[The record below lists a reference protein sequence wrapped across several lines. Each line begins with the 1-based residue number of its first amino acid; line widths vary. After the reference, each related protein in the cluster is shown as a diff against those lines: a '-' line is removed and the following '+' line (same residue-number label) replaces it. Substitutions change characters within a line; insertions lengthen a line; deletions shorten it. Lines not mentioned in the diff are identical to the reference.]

1 MDTSVYNYLVSTFD
15 PKYKTS
21 FANDAGELRSVVK
34 RIRKQ
39 TQTSPVYL
47 VNFTNSKQSFVLG
60 VKESSMKIAESLR
73 VLADD
78 SPDSIFLRRTAQ
90 SSDVEQVGAELLDTD
105 GKSLPGDF
113 SIRVKQLANSQVNQ
127 GKEYY
132 ETGKGLP
139 AGSYQFRVTV
149 NDIGYDFQYNIRKDA
164 NHREVIQGL
173 SSFITKAAIGL
184 KAEPFLFG
192 QGKIAMRLE
201 STMVGTP
208 DGNPTFTLKD
218 KNSDNIGRGI
228 VDYYG
233 LNNVSVMPKSA
244 VFDLNGVEKTSIN
257 NEFTLGRVVKVTLHQ
272 PSKTEAH
279 VDYHP
284 DSEAILDGVQNFI
297 SSYNGLVD
305 RNLEFERRVD
315 VRSKLLRELKGL
327 SKTFSNEL
335 ESCGITFDIDGYMSL
350 DRSLAIQ
357 AIESGDMQRLFQP
370 ESLVTNRLSTKAD
383 SVKINPMEYIDKKVV
398 SYHDFSKPPRG
409 YSYIT
414 SLYSGLLFN
423 SYC

>member
-1 MDTSVYNYLVSTFD
+1 MDTSVYNYLVSSFD
-15 PKYKTS
+15 PKYKTNY
-21 FANDAGELRSVVK
+21 AHDARELRSIVK

-78 SPDSIFLRRTAQ
+78 SEDSIFLKRTAQ
-90 SSDVEQVGAELLDTD
+90 STDVEQIGAELINTD

-113 SIRVKQLANSQVNQ
+113 SIRVKQLANSQINQ

-139 AGSYQFRVTV
+139 AGSYQFRITV

-173 SSFITKAAIGL
+173 SGFITKAAIGL

-233 LNNVSVMPKSA
+233 LNNVLVMPKSA

-257 NEFTLGRVVKVTLHQ
+257 NEFTLGRAVKVTLRK
-272 PSKTEAH
+272 PSKTEAY

-284 DSEAILDGVQNFI
+284 DSEAILDGIQNFI
-297 SSYNGLVD
+297 SSYNELVD

-315 VRSKLLRELKGL
+315 VPSKLLRELKGL

-335 ESCGITFDIDGYMSL
+335 EACGITFDIDGYMSL

-357 AIESGDMQRLFQP
+357 AIESGDMQKLFQP
-370 ESLVTNRLSTKAD
+370 DSHVTSRLFTKAD
-383 SVKINPMEYIDKKVV
+383 NVKINPMEYIDKKVV

>member
-1 MDTSVYNYLVSTFD
+1 M
-15 PKYKTS
+15 
-21 FANDAGELRSVVK
+21 
-34 RIRKQ
+34 RK
-39 TQTSPVYL
+39 
-47 VNFTNSKQSFVLG
+47 
-60 VKESSMKIAESLR
+60 
-73 VLADD
+73 
-78 SPDSIFLRRTAQ
+78 TAQ
-90 SSDVEQVGAELLDTD
+90 SSDVEQVGAELIDAD
-105 GKSLPGDF
+105 GKPLPGDF

-132 ETGKGLP
+132 ETGKGLS

-208 DGNPTFTLKD
+208 DGNATFTLKD

-233 LNNVSVMPKSA
+233 LNNVLVMPKSA

-257 NEFTLGRVVKVTLHQ
+257 NEFTLGRVVKVTLHR
-272 PSKTEAH
+272 PSKTEAY

-284 DSEAILDGVQNFI
+284 DREAILDGVQNFI
-297 SSYNGLVD
+297 SSYNELVD
-305 RNLEFERRVD
+305 RNLEFEHRVD
-315 VRSKLLRELKGL
+315 MPSKLLRELKGL

-335 ESCGITFDIDGYMSL
+335 EACGITFDTDGYMSL

-357 AIESGDMQRLFQP
+357 AIESGDMQKLFQLDSHVTSRLF
-370 ESLVTNRLSTKAD
+370 TKAD

>member
-1 MDTSVYNYLVSTFD
+1 MDTSVYNYLVTTFD
-15 PKYKTS
+15 PKFKTNY
-21 FANDAGELRSVVK
+21 ANDARELRSIVK
-34 RIRKQ
+34 RMRKQ
-39 TQTSPVYL
+39 TQSSPVYL

-73 VLADD
+73 FLADD
-78 SPDSIFLRRTAQ
+78 SADSIFLKRTAQ
-90 SSDVEQVGAELLDTD
+90 SSDVEQVGAELIDAD
-105 GKSLPGDF
+105 GKSLPDAF

-132 ETGKGLP
+132 ETGKGLS

-164 NHREVIQGL
+164 NHREVIEGL

-208 DGNPTFTLKD
+208 DGNAIFSLKD

-233 LNNVSVMPKSA
+233 LNNVAVMPKSA
-244 VFDLNGVEKTSIN
+244 VFDLNGVEKTSMN
-257 NEFTLGRVVKVTLHQ
+257 NEFTLGRAVKVTLHR
-272 PSKTEAH
+272 PSKTEAY

-284 DSEAILDGVQNFI
+284 DSEVILDGVQNFI

-305 RNLEFERRVD
+305 HNLEFERRVEMP
-315 VRSKLLRELKGL
+315 SKLLQELKGL

-335 ESCGITFDIDGYMSL
+335 EACGITFDTDGYMSL

-357 AIESGDMQRLFQP
+357 AIESGDMQKLFQP
-370 ESLVTNRLSTKAD
+370 DSVVTSRLFAKAD
-383 SVKINPMEYIDKKVV
+383 SVKINPMEYIDKKIV
-398 SYHDFSKPPRG
+398 SYPNFSKPPRG